1 MKQIFEAYLKLY
13 LNTSEK
19 KNPIESNEEWKI
31 IRKLHYFPSQNAARA
46 VRLLVSSLILGELC
60 IAKNIS
66 LPFSGYKFFKFS
78 NKIPS
83 ETNPNFHLQPDSQLE
98 ASSKKLM
105 LHFFEFHLGE
115 CDAINIYT

>member
-46 VRLLVSSLILGELC
+46 VRLLVSSLILGEFSVNYVLQRTFLSLFRG
-60 IAKNIS
+60 INFLSFQIKYHPKQIPIFIS
-66 LPFSGYKFFKFS
+66 
-78 NKIPS
+78 
-83 ETNPNFHLQPDSQLE
+83 NPIL
-98 ASSKKLM
+98 SSKQ
-105 LHFFEFHLGE
+105 
-115 CDAINIYT
+115 ARRN